1 VLHDIPSLCSYPA
14 EALADAYRLAILNKA
29 IRSLEL
35 YHLPDAG
42 PWPIEGDVLG
52 GGFPA
57 MTALTTNDAF
67 MMVNLRGRSTGLPCN
82 IWLGQ
87 RGLAHEAPH
96 IHVQPDHRSQ
106 FDLDNLAV
114 VGVDP
119 VEVIEGDLSA
129 QDLALVRR
137 YVLLNRQAILDHWNE
152 YTDGV
157 ELIRALKSLV
167 S

>member
-1 VLHDIPSLCSYPA
+1 
-14 EALADAYRLAILNKA
+14 
-29 IRSLEL
+29 
-35 YHLPDAG
+35 
-42 PWPIEGDVLG
+42 
-52 GGFPA
+52 

-87 RGLAHEAPH
+87 RGLAREAPH

-129 QDLALVRR
+129 EDLALVRR
-137 YVLLNRQAILDHWNE
+137 YILLNRHAILDHWNE

-157 ELIRALKSLV
+157 ELIRALKSLA
-167 S
+167 

>member
-1 VLHDIPSLCSYPA
+1 MHEVAALQRPFAASIMVASISGLAACSGRALPGDTRCIEIIGLVPRWRRGCASVEPA
-14 EALADAYRLAILNKA
+14 Q
-29 IRSLEL
+29 
-35 YHLPDAG
+35 
-42 PWPIEGDVLG
+42 
-52 GGFPA
+52 
-57 MTALTTNDAF
+57 
-67 MMVNLRGRSTGLPCN
+67 GRSTGLPCN

-137 YVLLNRQAILDHWNE
+137 YILLNRQAILDHWNE

-167 S
+167 P

>member
-1 VLHDIPSLCSYPA
+1 
-14 EALADAYRLAILNKA
+14 
-29 IRSLEL
+29 
-35 YHLPDAG
+35 
-42 PWPIEGDVLG
+42 
-52 GGFPA
+52 

-87 RGLAHEAPH
+87 RGGAHEAPH
-96 IHVQPDHRSQ
+96 IHVQLDHRSQ

-129 QDLALVRR
+129 EDLALVRR
-137 YVLLNRQAILDHWNE
+137 YILLNRHAILDHWNE

-157 ELIRALKSLV
+157 ELIRALKSLA
-167 S
+167 

>member
-1 VLHDIPSLCSYPA
+1 V
-14 EALADAYRLAILNKA
+14 
-29 IRSLEL
+29 
-35 YHLPDAG
+35 
-42 PWPIEGDVLG
+42 
-52 GGFPA
+52 
-57 MTALTTNDAF
+57 TALTTNDAF
-67 MMVNLRGRSTGLPCN
+67 MMVNLRGRSTGLLCN

-87 RGLAHEAPH
+87 RGGAHEAPH

-137 YVLLNRQAILDHWNE
+137 YILLNRQAILDHWNE
-152 YTDGV
+152 YIDGV
-157 ELIRALKSLV
+157 ELMRALKSLA
-167 S
+167 

>member
-1 VLHDIPSLCSYPA
+1 MQA
-14 EALADAYRLAILNKA
+14 AAI
-29 IRSLEL
+29 
-35 YHLPDAG
+35 
-42 PWPIEGDVLG
+42 
-52 GGFPA
+52 
-57 MTALTTNDAF
+57 
-67 MMVNLRGRSTGLPCN
+67 STGLLCN

-87 RGLAHEAPH
+87 RGGAHEAPH

-137 YVLLNRQAILDHWNE
+137 YILLNRQAILDHWNE
-152 YTDGV
+152 YIDGV
-157 ELIRALKSLV
+157 ELMRALKSLA
-167 S
+167 